1 MPDSD
6 RPAGDAPSR
15 VIPLSAGRRGGRFA
29 PLSSAT
35 DVARRLAALE
45 RQVEDALADAGRASG
60 ADTMLRA
67 AADEVLA
74 RYGDVRRWVMGE
86 SPVNPLAEMSR
97 QAFYRFWWR
106 VDAVGL
112 ERVPR
117 IGRVLVVANRA
128 GTLLPYEA
136 FMLAEALEGTVRAAR
151 PLIDPSLIDIPIV
164 GSALAGLGAMPSTPT
179 NVRQVLQSDELA
191 VVFPEGPGAVAKPYA
206 QRYRLAAF
214 GRSPLLRAA
223 VETGTPIVPVAVI
236 GSEEV
241 HPVLY
246 RAEALGKPLGL
257 AAVPITPTLLPLPTK
272 WTLHVGEPLDVAARW
287 APAAAKDAK
296 VLRALREQVRERLQ
310 GLVSDGVRRRRGLF
324 R

>member
-1 MPDSD
+1 MSDVD

-29 PLSSAT
+29 PLPSPADIT
-35 DVARRLAALE
+35 RRLAALE
-45 RQVEDALADAGRASG
+45 RQVEDALAVAGRASG
-60 ADTMLRA
+60 ATPMLHV
-67 AADEVLA
+67 AADELLA
-74 RYGDVRRWVMGE
+74 RYSDVRRWVMGE
-86 SPVNPLAEMSR
+86 IADNPLAEMSR
-97 QAFYRFWWR
+97 QAFYRYWWR

-128 GTLLPYEA
+128 GSLLPYEA
-136 FMLAEALEGTVRAAR
+136 FMLAEALGSAMRPAR
-151 PLIDPSLIDIPIV
+151 PLIDHSLIDLPIV
-164 GSALAGLGAMPSTPT
+164 GSMLGALGAMPVSPV

-191 VVFPEGPGAVAKPYA
+191 VVFPEGPGAMAKTFA

-214 GRSPLLRAA
+214 GRSPILRAA
-223 VETGTPIVPVAVI
+223 IETGAPIVPVAVI

-241 HPVLY
+241 HPVLW
-246 RAEALGKPLGL
+246 RVEGLGKPLGL
-257 AAVPITPTLLPLPTK
+257 PAMPITPTLIPLPTK
-272 WTLHVGEPLDVAARW
+272 WTLHIGEPLDVAARY

-296 VLRALREQVRERLQ
+296 VLRALRAQVRERLQ
-310 GLVSDGVRRRRGLF
+310 GLVSDGLRRRRGLF